1 MSNDE
6 DDLLRSAALKN
17 AQSILQARERAL
29 DELRE
34 TKNALEE
41 ETRVL
46 ELLNHTGTRLS
57 GSLDLQTLVQIVT
70 DAGTQL
76 SGAEFGAFFYTVRAE
91 SGDVLTLY
99 TLSGAP
105 REAFEKFGHPRA
117 TPIFAPTFAGEGVIR
132 IADVREDP
140 RYGQWAPHHGMP
152 PGHLPVS
159 SYLAVPVTS
168 RTGEVIGGLFF
179 GHRERGVFK
188 ERSEQLILGLAGQA
202 AIAIDNARLFEE
214 AQRAADAERAARS
227 EVERVSLIK
236 DEFLAT
242 LSHELRTPLNAV
254 LGWSEILLM
263 KFGENAELAR
273 GLEVIGRNARAQAQ
287 MIEDLLDMNRIV
299 SGKIRIDVQPVDLP
313 TAVAA
318 AIDSVRPSADAKG
331 IRMVQTL
338 DPAAGPVFGDPH
350 RIQQIVW
357 NLLSNAVKFTPKHGK
372 IDVLL
377 ARVSSHVE
385 ITVCDTGIGINA
397 DFLPVLF
404 DRFRQADASTTRRYG
419 GLGLGLSIV
428 KQLVELH
435 GGSVRAESRGTDQGS
450 MFIVNLPLRAIRE
463 DERRSH
469 PTPGIQA
476 MRETGI
482 ALTGLRILVVDDDAD
497 ARRLLDQ
504 LLRDTGAEVTTAMSA
519 DEALGYFAKAKF
531 DVIVSDIGM
540 PERDGYQFM
549 RAVRAR
555 TLAEG
560 GRTPAVALTAFAR
573 SEDRTRALLA
583 GYQVHMAKPIEPH
596 ELIVTIASL
605 TGRAGLPD

>member
-6 DDLLRSAALKN
+6 DGLLRSAALKN

-117 TPIFAPTFAGEGVIR
+117 TPIFAPTFAGEGVMR

-385 ITVCDTGIGINA
+385 ITVCDTGIGINP
-397 DFLPVLF
+397 DFLPLLF